1 MPADADR
8 GKFLSLQYS
17 TAIQRTPV
25 FATGCNYLMCDLK
38 VLDNDIQF
46 DFSLE
51 SGRPTLDLIGCLL
64 LSAHMVACVICL

>member
-8 GKFLSLQYS
+8 GKILSLQYS

-25 FATGCNYLMCDLK
+25 FAIACNYLMCDPK
-38 VLDNDIQF
+38 VLDNDEQF

-51 SGRPTLDLIGCLL
+51 LGRSTFDLIGCSL
-64 LSAHMVACVICL
+64 LSAHMVTCVICL